1 MPSGIDSA
9 VSERDAVPAGPI
21 RVFLVDDHSVVRR
34 GMRAYL
40 ELVDDIEVVGEAAG
54 GEEALEQIGT
64 MSGEG
69 RPPDVVMMDLVMP
82 GMDGIAVIRLLRER
96 HPEVEVIALTSFA
109 EPERVHG
116 ALQAGAEGYLLK
128 DAEADQVAA
137 AIRAAHR
144 GEVHLDPTIAKQLSQ
159 SLRTPRSKNADTLT
173 QREREVLRLVAR
185 GLSNREIAKS
195 LLISERTART
205 HVSNMLIKLGLPSR
219 TQAALWAVREGVIDG
234 SAGIPEG

>member
-1 MPSGIDSA
+1 MPSGVDPP
-9 VSERDAVPAGPI
+9 VSESDAVPGGPI

-54 GEEALEQIGT
+54 GEEALERIGI

-69 RPPDVVMMDLVMP
+69 TPPDVVMMDLVMP
-82 GMDGIAVIRLLRER
+82 GMDGIAVTRVLRQR

-128 DAEADQVAA
+128 DAEPAVLHEAILAA
-137 AIRAAHR
+137 APPVDYASNKI
-144 GEVHLDPTIAKQLSQ
+144 PQ
-159 SLRTPRSKNADTLT
+159 SFP
-173 QREREVLRLVAR
+173 R
-185 GLSNREIAKS
+185 GLDTELS
-195 LLISERTART
+195 
-205 HVSNMLIKLGLPSR
+205 V
-219 TQAALWAVREGVIDG
+219 
-234 SAGIPEG
+234 

>member
-1 MPSGIDSA
+1 MPSGTDPA
-9 VSERDAVPAGPI
+9 VSESDAVPAGPI

-54 GEEALEQIGT
+54 GEEALERIGI

-69 RPPDVVMMDLVMP
+69 TPPDVVMMDLVMP
-82 GMDGIAVIRLLRER
+82 GMDGIAVTRVLRER

-219 TQAALWAVREGVIDG
+219 TQAALWAVREGVMDG
-234 SAGIPEG
+234 SPGIPEG